1 VIEYSTKEIFM
12 IGRLSGVLI
21 EKTAESVLLDVQ
33 GVGYELLCPLTTIE
47 KMPKIGENCTLAVKT
62 YVREDQI
69 TLFGFN
75 DMRERKLFEE
85 LTSVSGIGPK
95 LAVSCLSGLS
105 ADQIREAII
114 TANVKNLSS
123 IPGIGKKTAERM
135 VLELRSKFEK
145 SYAVREAV
153 VVGDEGSG
161 IVALQSALKNLG
173 YKEKEIDHVVDQLR
187 EKAQTLSLEE
197 LIREAL
203 NLLIF

>member
-1 VIEYSTKEIFM
+1 M
-12 IGRLSGVLI
+12 IGRLSGILL

-47 KMPKIGENCTLAVKT
+47 KMPKSGEHCTLAVKT

-95 LAVSCLSGLS
+95 LAVACLSGLN

-153 VVGDEGSG
+153 IVGDEGSG
-161 IVALQSALKNLG
+161 ILALQSALKNLG
-173 YKEKEIDHVVDQLR
+173 YKEKEIDSVVGQLR
-187 EKAQTLSLEE
+187 EKAQHLSLEE

-203 NLLIF
+203 TLLIF

>member
-1 VIEYSTKEIFM
+1 M